1 MCIWRR
7 VQRKNDTTLF
17 GFTLYNLE
25 VETRSLS
32 SSNKALPILRGYI
45 AIFAIVEVEFELLR
59 EIELTLLN
67 GDMLQKCI
75 THVQRR
81 RGDNIIILRRECGTT
96 KQSD

>member
-7 VQRKNDTTLF
+7 AQRKNDTTLF

-25 VETRSLS
+25 VKSRSLCHS
-32 SSNKALPILRGYI
+32 DKALPVLRGYVTK
-45 AIFAIVEVEFELLR
+45 FAIVEVELEFLR

-81 RGDNIIILRRECGTT
+81 RGDNIIILRRECGTA